1 MISSAGT
8 PQYPNPGSAAP
19 VHHGYT
25 PPSQQPPPSQQQQ
38 QQQQP
43 SHLQQQQQIWHNQN
57 VFVLYKRLFFCILI
71 IF

>member
-1 MISSAGT
+1 MISNVGT

-25 PPSQQPPPSQQQQ
+25 PPSQQPPPSQQQP

-57 VFVLYKRLFFCILI
+57 VLFYIKTYVFFII